1 MLPSEFKNAPRDR
14 WEVDV
19 AAASVNS
26 TLPNA
31 EEYSQNRERQHCVN
45 RAIHHRLNILF

>member
-1 MLPSEFKNAPRDR
+1 MLPNEFKDAPRDR

-45 RAIHHRLNILF
+45 WAVHYCLNILS